1 MNDGTLVNGTNNV
14 MVELMKKLMC
24 GWLLEM
30 DDGMMAKDFQ
40 LEVRTYTQSSEP
52 FLSSLP
58 KRIFSNDARLF
69 LTSSESSRF
78 GKI

>member
-1 MNDGTLVNGTNNV
+1 MNDGTLCL

-24 GWLLEM
+24 DGW
-30 DDGMMAKDFQ
+30 MMAKDFQ
-40 LEVRTYTQSSEP
+40 LEVRTVHTSEP

-58 KRIFSNDARLF
+58 KRIISNDARLF